1 MQEDRQPNERRIQRK
16 GDHRVPKVLSL
27 ANSKRYHKS
36 RVPRLSQSPRF
47 RKTEKSQRKKLTSRR
62 DSKLRGSNPA
72 QGKSATSQRLTP
84 DSVSIP
90 DSRPG
95 KKTGADKPLGP
106 EGFASI
112 KQLSL
117 RAVMHNILGRWYITP
132 SSFPLF
138 KLTYG
143 LGSPYD
149 TDSQGSML
157 ILRRVPVILNNSRA
171 GVSDVMC
178 KNPRNVGHTTPDF
191 LEPIFL
197 IMRIGAPG
205 VSSWE
210 CHRRHLCPFTRR

>member
-16 GDHRVPKVLSL
+16 GDHRVPKVRSS
-27 ANSKRYHKS
+27 ANSKRSHKS
-36 RVPRLSQSPRF
+36 RVPRLSQSPRL
-47 RKTEKSQRKKLTSRR
+47 RKTDKSQRKKPTSRR
-62 DSKLRGSNPA
+62 GSKFRGSNPA
-72 QGKSATSQRLTP
+72 QGQSATSRRLTP

-95 KKTGADKPLGP
+95 KKTGADKSLDP

-112 KQLSL
+112 KQLWL
-117 RAVMHNILGRWYITP
+117 RAVTHNILGRWYITP
-132 SSFPLF
+132 SSFSF
-138 KLTYG
+138 SKLIYG

-157 ILRRVPVILNNSRA
+157 ILRRIPLILNNSRA
-171 GVSDVMC
+171 EVSDLMC
-178 KNPRNVGHTTPDF
+178 KNPRSVGHTIPDL
-191 LEPIFL
+191 LEPISL
-197 IMRIGAPG
+197 SMRIGTLG